1 MYIRP
6 ALSSK
11 YADIHPLILFIG
23 FLSGPLV
30 FGIVGFI
37 LGPLFLGIT
46 YAVLKSF
53 KLEIEKQDKE
63 KQLLEESGE
72 PGGG

>member
-11 YADIHPLILFIG
+11 YADIHPLTFIYRILIR
-23 FLSGPLV
+23 PLV

-46 YAVLKSF
+46 LRGF
-53 KLEIEKQDKE
+53 KII
-63 KQLLEESGE
+63 
-72 PGGG
+72 